1 MFKKL
6 SKALGLSGDNA
17 DVDNDEYTPYDDIS
31 ARKPYI
37 NPFKKDE
44 AAESASSTKPSGANA
59 VDMPMPEINRA
70 QGLPVE
76 FLDTVVDIING
87 NLPQIVKDNL
97 NIESEKESLAKTIEP
112 HFKMVLD
119 AVHDGAVAEARKA
132 WENDVKEVNEKIS
145 KLTTNAAEQEKRAA
159 DARQK
164 LQVEEAKRR
173 ALADKGEEQKAR
185 IATLEAEKEQ
195 YEIENKSLLNK
206 LKVMQVYADDS
217 NTYKEQLNDRD
228 NLIAAL
234 NAKLTEADQQAK
246 NTAAE
251 VQKIRSELK
260 EATAALEIA
269 AEMEQKLEQAEE
281 MKSQDAQEI
290 EELKAQIDQL
300 KKQLE
305 ESAAQAVAGAEK
317 LTADIDTLKSEHA
330 EQIKS
335 LSESNAAAIAT
346 LTAESEARID
356 KLNSEHKTKVDE
368 LVNECKATV
377 EELAKE
383 RSARKDESAEHAK
396 EVKFLKAQWK
406 RTESELRQQ
415 MKELSERKPTIGLSS
430 VVASADTMRP
440 AVAQPILPAEPEE
453 EFAAPAMMQQESP
466 VVAEVE
472 ATFSLSDTDE
482 PADEPKRD
490 VLDDLDD
497 IDWVMP
503 ESSAEPVQ
511 AAKSDEKEK
520 ESKEAA
526 LLGDLF
532 ATPQRRRGRQR
543 KTKSDDEDKQMS
555 LF

>member
-17 DVDNDEYTPYDDIS
+17 DDDNDEYTPYDDVS

-44 AAESASSTKPSGANA
+44 TAEAASSTKPSGANA
-59 VDMPMPEINRA
+59 VDMPMPEINRTH
-70 QGLPVE
+70 GLPVE

-97 NIESEKESLAKTIEP
+97 NLENEKESLAKTIEP
-112 HFKMVLD
+112 HFKAVLD
-119 AVHDGAVAEARKA
+119 SVHDGAVAEARKA

-145 KLTTNAAEQEKRAA
+145 KLTTTAADQEKRAA

-251 VQKIRSELK
+251 IQKIRAELK
-260 EATAALEIA
+260 EAVADLETAAD
-269 AEMEQKLEQAEE
+269 MEQKLEHAEE
-281 MKSQDAQEI
+281 QKAQDAQEI
-290 EELKAQIDQL
+290 EELKTQIDGL

-305 ESAAQAVAGAEK
+305 ESAAQAVANAEK
-317 LTADIDTLKSEHA
+317 LTADMDTLKSEHA

-335 LSESNAAAIAT
+335 LSENNAAAIAT
-346 LTAESEARID
+346 LTAESEARIE
-356 KLNSEHKTKVDE
+356 KLNAEHKTKVDE

-383 RSARKDESAEHAK
+383 RSARKDESAEHTK

-415 MKELSERKPTIGLSS
+415 IKELSERKPTIGLSA
-430 VVASADTMRP
+430 VAASGDSMRP
-440 AVAQPILPAEPEE
+440 VAVQPAMPPEPEE
-453 EFAAPAMMQQESP
+453 EFASPAMLQQEQP
-466 VVAEVE
+466 AAAEVE

-482 PADEPKRD
+482 PSDEPKRD

-503 ESSAEPVQ
+503 EPSAEPVQ
-511 AAKSDEKEK
+511 TSKPDEK

-543 KTKSDDEDKQMS
+543 KTKSDDDDKQMS

>member
-17 DVDNDEYTPYDDIS
+17 DVDNDEYTPYDDVS

-37 NPFKKDE
+37 NPFKKE
-44 AAESASSTKPSGANA
+44 ETAETASTKSAGGNT
-59 VDMPMPEINRA
+59 VDMPMPEISKV

-76 FLDTVVDIING
+76 FLDTVVEIING

-97 NIESEKESLAKTIEP
+97 NLESEKESLAKTIEP
-112 HFKMVLD
+112 HFKAVLD
-119 AVHDGAVAEARKA
+119 SVHDAAVAEAREA

-145 KLTTNAAEQEKRAA
+145 KLTATAAEQEKRAT

-164 LQVEEAKRR
+164 LQIEEAKRR

-206 LKVMQVYADDS
+206 IKVMQVYADDS

-228 NLIAAL
+228 NLITAL

-251 VQKIRSELK
+251 IQKIRAELK
-260 EATAALEIA
+260 EATTALEAA
-269 AEMEQKLEQAEE
+269 AEVEQNLQQAKELEGQYT
-281 MKSQDAQEI
+281 QEI
-290 EELKAQIDQL
+290 EQLKDQVDQL
-300 KKQLE
+300 NKQLE
-305 ESAAQAVAGAEK
+305 ASAAQAVADAEK
-317 LTADIDTLKSEHA
+317 LTADMDALKREQA

-356 KLNSEHKTKVDE
+356 KLTSEHKTKVDE

-383 RSARKDESAEHAK
+383 RSARKDESAEHTK

-415 MKELSERKPTIGLSS
+415 IKELSERKPTIGLPS
-430 VVASADTMRP
+430 
-440 AVAQPILPAEPEE
+440 AVATATPMSPAAIQATLPAEPD
-453 EFAAPAMMQQESP
+453 EFETPAMLQPEP
-466 VVAEVE
+466 LAAAEVE
-472 ATFSLSDTDE
+472 ATFSLSDSDE
-482 PADEPKRD
+482 PIAAEHKSD

-503 ESSAEPVQ
+503 EPSAEPQ
-511 AAKSDEKEK
+511 QDSKPDKSEE
-520 ESKEAA
+520 ELKEAA

-532 ATPQRRRGRQR
+532 ATPQRRRGRPR
-543 KTKSDDEDKQMS
+543 KKKSNDDDKQMS